1 MYETCTMGRL
11 NAAVVPGT
19 VVPKIDPGLL
29 SQFQAIEAKVQ
40 GVLVKYFSDP
50 TEKQRQL
57 QVYLSTLD
65 VLGRQIPS
73 SNPLYE
79 RVSILR
85 SRLRQQ
91 ISAQG
96 TVIAQARAKEL
107 TRPPVGV
114 APPPLMPAD
123 AMPPAITMPG
133 KKPAVYARPPEVAPG
148 TDVVPWGYKPDVP
161 VTYARPGEVTK
172 IVAGGKVA
180 PPPVM
185 PPAAVAPPPTVPPE
199 MITPVEAGF
208 DIGQIVKSPVFWIL
222 GGVGLLLLLK

>member
-19 VVPKIDPGLL
+19 VVQKVDPGLL
-29 SQFQAIEAKVQ
+29 NQFQAIETKAQ
-40 GVLVKYFSDP
+40 GVLVKYFPDP

-57 QVYLSTLD
+57 QVYLSALD
-65 VLGRQIPS
+65 VLGRQVSP

-96 TVIAQARAKEL
+96 TVIAQAKAKEL
-107 TRPPVGV
+107 TKPPVGV
-114 APPPLMPAD
+114 APPPLMP
-123 AMPPAITMPG
+123 PAIPLPG
-133 KKPAVYARPPEVAPG
+133 KKPAIYSRPPEVAPD
-148 TDVVPWGYKPDVP
+148 TKVVPRGWKPDVP
-161 VTYARPGEVTK
+161 VTYAKPGEVTR

-185 PPAAVAPPPTVPPE
+185 PPAAVAPPPVVPPE
-199 MITPVEAGF
+199 VITPVEAGF
-208 DIGQIVKSPVFWIL
+208 DVGQIVKSPVFWIL